1 MEELYTG
8 KIEYKDKS
16 FTFVFD
22 GNELELIPDDQNVVF
37 SWTHEEIGKGVYT
50 LGNPPT
56 IEEAILTGSCNET
69 NKKIIFI
76 FTIGSSF
83 RTVNNTLY
91 IKPRAFINCR
101 LDRNS
106 IDRLAFTC
114 PELDKIFPVNMGYK
128 IALDVDAIDE
138 GTYGVE
144 SKPFKDHT
152 SEELSFTFQGKEI
165 TVYFSIAKFLHAGRR
180 TPLEYVSSLYLVF
193 DETSDY
199 LFAYQLYLVAL
210 EFIQFLC
217 NRKNIVFD
225 SIELSC
231 PDKSGRHEKYAELV
245 VLRDVEA
252 EDTEINKIR
261 AIEYQH
267 IEGHEH
273 ALLQVI
279 SDGSLYLRHLPETT
293 RVGRTIT
300 AATFVMITAAFEWE
314 FRKLYPDGVAKKDK
328 VIKAEQRIT
337 ELLNQLIDEKKGEEK
352 KILKFLNK
360 PVGGDNLSSEI
371 IHVGK
376 ELCDVIDPFGKYLYK
391 INGEELKYTEM
402 GERVAQQRNNFAH
415 GNLDKEFIGL
425 ALLDIM
431 FLQKIVYAMQLRR
444 VGLDDI
450 QIRGAINTLF
460 HMNLYFENDERVK
473 RELKNAQAILDN
485 NPVLAK
491 SPGDLKEEGVSLE
504 DYLAAFTEPEQ
515 EKYREYYEEEIYSTN
530 SP

>member
-1 MEELYTG
+1 MGELYTG

-22 GNELELIPDDQNVVF
+22 GNEIELIPDDSDVVYC
-37 SWTHEEIGKGVYT
+37 WTHEEIINGVYT
-50 LGNPPT
+50 LGNTPT
-56 IEEAILTGSCNET
+56 MEEAILTGLCNET
-69 NKKIIFI
+69 KRKIIFI

-91 IKPRAFINCR
+91 IKPRAYINCK

-106 IDRLAFTC
+106 IDRLSFTC
-114 PELDKIFPVNMGYK
+114 LELDKIFPVNMAYK
-128 IALDVDAIDE
+128 IAVNEDAINE

-152 SEELSFTFQGKEI
+152 TEEVSFVYQGKEI

-180 TPLEYVSSLYLVF
+180 TPLEYVTSLYFVF
-193 DETSDY
+193 DETSDFQ
-199 LFAYQLYLVAL
+199 FAFQLYLVAL
-210 EFIQFLC
+210 EFVQFLC

-231 PDKSGRHEKYAELV
+231 PYKSGRHEKFAELV

-252 EDTEINKIR
+252 EDTEINKIH

-267 IEGHEH
+267 IAGHEH
-273 ALLQVI
+273 ELLQTI

-293 RVGRTIT
+293 RIGRTIT

-314 FRKLYPDGVAKKDK
+314 FRKLYPDGVSKKDK
-328 VIKAEQRIT
+328 VIKAERSVAI
-337 ELLNQLIDEKKGEEK
+337 LLKQLINEKKGEEK
-352 KILKFLNK
+352 KILKFLYK
-360 PVGGDNLSSEI
+360 LVGGDNLSSEI
-371 IHVGK
+371 IHVGN
-376 ELCDVIDPFGKYLYK
+376 ELGEVIDPFGKYLYK

-425 ALLDIM
+425 ALLDII

-444 VGLDDI
+444 IGLDDI

-460 HMNLYFENDERVK
+460 HMNFYFENDERVK
-473 RELKNAQAILDN
+473 RGQIEADN
-485 NPVLAK
+485 IERLNDPVVDPA
-491 SPGDLKEEGVSLE
+491 SETEEKER
-504 DYLAAFTEPEQ
+504 T
-515 EKYREYYEEEIYSTN
+515 
-530 SP
+530 